1 MHSLQTAP
9 TIFQIARERRR
20 VGLLEAR
27 AMLDVEYTRFKDDT
41 IKGIREDEEQ
51 YAKLQEQIRALEA
64 EIEAESE
71 SRTLKDTSTPTA
83 SSRPIDRID
92 VPRVEK
98 VNGDILQSTELA
110 PTQLTQTSTP
120 IPQPP
125 HVTSDRT
132 IPPSSPQRSD
142 HGLTPEQ
149 SGFAPAPL
157 LPNLRS
163 FQSQAGQSPMHP
175 PLDFHPPHRRTSS
188 GQTPGHGSPLPYPS
202 QQHPQFQQPYAPY
215 SQLLG
220 TRPPAYPQSHSPH
233 PGAFYYTNGPPH
245 QGMAPA
251 NIPMQSQFQYYPQTA
266 PINHLNR
273 GQHQPRQ
280 IPMPMPY
287 PPYVSPASAGTTPAW
302 RIDGTPSRQRASGS
316 STPWKKKPSNLAGLR
331 APSPERPRDVS
342 PLSDVESPSQA
353 ARRKGNTI
361 KTKAKPKKQET
372 ASQKAPANRG
382 ARRTRAGSTASSTVD
397 RSSRSQSLASFAS
410 DSRPAPSNKGRGSK
424 KIKPEPTS
432 TPMPFTSDS
441 EMQRSSGR
449 RRTRVDDLTSHEAP
463 SRPNLKRKRDSVQ
476 DSSPLPS
483 SPPYQGPQRQRP
495 LRDPTMVLVSKTFM
509 RVASQLLQRVTEHKY
524 ASIFAKALS
533 EREAPGYKN
542 LILRPQDLKSIKAAV
557 TRGGKAAIAA
567 IDELELESG
576 EAPTMI
582 KATDDLIPPKGIVNM
597 DQLEKELMRMFAN
610 AIMFN
615 PLPDAE
621 RGLGPRRSL
630 RLSATPNQ
638 MGEVGYAGSEEGGI
652 VQDAREMCEDVVA
665 LIQTFKTADQDR
677 MEEQP

>member
-1 MHSLQTAP
+1 
-9 TIFQIARERRR
+9 
-20 VGLLEAR
+20 
-27 AMLDVEYTRFKDDT
+27 MLDVEYTKFKDDT

-64 EIEAESE
+64 EIEADTE

-83 SSRPIDRID
+83 SSRPIDTIN
-92 VPRVEK
+92 VPTVEK
-98 VNGDILQSTELA
+98 TNGDILQSTELA
-110 PTQLTQTSTP
+110 PTLLTQTSTSVL
-120 IPQPP
+120 QPS
-125 HVTSDRT
+125 HVTSERT

-149 SGFAPAPL
+149 PGFAPAPL
-157 LPNLRS
+157 LPNARS
-163 FQSQAGQSPMHP
+163 FQSQAGQSPMQP
-175 PLDFHPPHRRTSS
+175 PPDLHPPHRRTSS
-188 GQTPGHGSPLPYPS
+188 GQTPGHGSPLPYPP
-202 QQHPQFQQPYAPY
+202 QQHTQFQQPYSPY
-215 SQLLG
+215 SQPQG

-233 PGAFYYTNGPPH
+233 PGAFYYANGPPH

-251 NIPMQSQFQYYPQTA
+251 NIPIQSQFHYYPQPA
-266 PINHLNR
+266 PINHFNR
-273 GQHQPRQ
+273 GQQQPR
-280 IPMPMPY
+280 PMPMPVPMPY
-287 PPYVSPASAGTTPAW
+287 PPYVSPASAGTTPVW

-316 STPWKKKPSNLAGLR
+316 STPWKRKPSNLAGLR
-331 APSPERPRDVS
+331 APSPERPREVS
-342 PLSDVESPSQA
+342 PLSDIESPIQEA
-353 ARRKGNTI
+353 KKKGNAT
-361 KTKAKPKKQET
+361 KTKIKPKKQET
-372 ASQKAPANRG
+372 TSQKAPANRG
-382 ARRTRAGSTASSTVD
+382 TRRTRAGSTASSTVD

-432 TPMPFTSDS
+432 TPVPFTSDS

-449 RRTRVDDLTSHEAP
+449 RRTRVDTLTSYEAP

-483 SPPYQGPQRQRP
+483 SPPHQGPQRQRP
-495 LRDPTMVLVSKTFM
+495 LQDPTMVSVSKTFM

-533 EREAPGYKN
+533 EREAPGYKS

-557 TRGGKAAIAA
+557 TRGSKAAIAA
-567 IDELELESG
+567 IDELELGSG
-576 EAPTMI
+576 EAPTLV
-582 KATDDLIPPKGIVNM
+582 KATDDLIPPRGIVNM

-630 RLSATPNQ
+630 RLSSTPNQ

-665 LIQTFKTADQDR
+665 LIQTFKAADQDR
-677 MEEQP
+677 MEEQT